1 MTALDSV
8 QLTVYGPE
16 EAAGQLDVVRKLYVD
31 VFFPPP
37 HNKGP
42 LELGRM
48 TETWPKRLTAPG
60 FRLVVA
66 DHEGTPVGCVYGHQ
80 LSANTLWWNGAV
92 DPMPADVTTE
102 WPGRTV
108 AIIDMLVR
116 ESWRRQGMAEAM
128 HERLLASRT
137 EERVTLLV
145 KPDNEPARRA
155 YEKWGYTH
163 VGRIQ
168 PYPDG
173 PTFDSMLR
181 MLHAPD

>member
-1 MTALDSV
+1 MTVLDSV

-16 EAAGQLDVVRKLYVD
+16 EAAQKLDVVRELYVA

-48 TETWPKRLTAPG
+48 TEAWPKRLTAPG

-66 DHEGTPVGCVYGHQ
+66 DHDGEPIGCVYGHQ
-80 LSANTLWWNGAV
+80 LAAATLWWGGAI

-102 WPGRTV
+102 HAGRTI
-108 AIIDMLVR
+108 AIIDMLVK
-116 ESWRRQGMAEAM
+116 EPWRRRGLAQAM
-128 HERLLASRT
+128 HDRLLADRS

-145 KPDNEPARRA
+145 KPDNEPALCA
-155 YEKWGYTH
+155 YEKWGYAH

-168 PYPDG
+168 PFPDG
-173 PTFDSMLR
+173 PIFNSMVKSL
-181 MLHAPD
+181 